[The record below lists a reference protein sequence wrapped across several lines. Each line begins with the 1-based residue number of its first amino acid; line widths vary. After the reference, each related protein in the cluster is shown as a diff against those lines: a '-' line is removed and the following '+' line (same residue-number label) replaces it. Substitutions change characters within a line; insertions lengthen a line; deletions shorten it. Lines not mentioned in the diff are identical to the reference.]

1 MGTDPRE
8 LRRGIQENAELVA
21 QELTRMATPANS
33 NQRLRQI
40 AEVSLNGNVA
50 VASLIASIYEKA
62 GLDAVISIEDGKQV

>member
-1 MGTDPRE
+1 
-8 LRRGIQENAELVA
+8 
-21 QELTRMATPANS
+21 MATPANS

-62 GLDAVISIEDGKQV
+62 GLDAVISIEDGK